1 MRDVWWN
8 LIGVLGTWLNRAE
21 DWLLGD
27 RRALYG
33 AALCRIGT
41 GLSVL
46 GLLLVNF
53 GDREIWI
60 GQASVWAEPARAIS
74 SFPELALVRNV
85 SGDVLTVVYV
95 VTLLAAAAFVLGWRT
110 KAANVVT
117 LVGFIAVVGQN
128 PVVSDQS
135 DNLVRLTLLWL
146 LLMRTSE
153 HWSLDAWRRTRRAST
168 AGRISEHAW
177 NDDVLSPW
185 LATGL
190 HHIALLGL
198 GAQTILLFM
207 SGGLDKISQ
216 SVWQHGTAL
225 YYTMQLPEY
234 RPFPWLSDVLTS
246 SSVVLAIVTYAVLL
260 TQLFFGPLLLHP
272 ITRRVALALTVL
284 VNALLAVVLALP
296 WSSLALIAVTGLFVS
311 TATYERIDDRLR
323 RILAPVSDWFAL
335 RLYDVQDL
343 ADAALHRTVYPVT
356 DWVKFTILR
365 R

>member
-8 LIGVLGTWLNRAE
+8 LLGVLRSWVDGVE
-21 DWLLGD
+21 DWLLGE

-33 AALCRIGT
+33 AAVCRIGT

-46 GLLLVNF
+46 GLLLSNF
-53 GDREIWI
+53 SSRDIWV

-85 SGDVLTVVYV
+85 SGDVLTIVYV
-95 VTLLAAAAFVLGWRT
+95 VTLVAAAAFILGWRT

-117 LVGFIAVVGQN
+117 LVGFIAIVGQN
-128 PVVSDQS
+128 PVVGDQS

-153 HWSLDAWRRTRRAST
+153 HWSLDARRRAKHQ
-168 AGRISEHAW
+168 GMSEHAW
-177 NDDVLSPW
+177 NRDDVLPEW
-185 LATGL
+185 LSTGL
-190 HHIALLGL
+190 HHIGLLGVS
-198 GAQTILLFM
+198 AQTILLFM

-234 RPFPWLSDVLTS
+234 RPFPGLSDLLTG
-246 SSVVLAIVTYAVLL
+246 SSVVLALVTYAVLL

-272 ITRRVALALTVL
+272 VTRRVAIVVTVL
-284 VNALLAVVLALP
+284 VNLLLAVVLALP
-296 WSSLALIAVTGLFVS
+296 WSSAAVIAVTGLFVS
-311 TATYERIDDRLR
+311 TATYERVDERLR
-323 RILAPVSDWFAL
+323 RLLAPASDWAAM
-335 RLYDVQDL
+335 RGYDLQDVG
-343 ADAALHRTVYPVT
+343 DAVLHRTVYPVT
-356 DWVKFTILR
+356 DWVRFTILR